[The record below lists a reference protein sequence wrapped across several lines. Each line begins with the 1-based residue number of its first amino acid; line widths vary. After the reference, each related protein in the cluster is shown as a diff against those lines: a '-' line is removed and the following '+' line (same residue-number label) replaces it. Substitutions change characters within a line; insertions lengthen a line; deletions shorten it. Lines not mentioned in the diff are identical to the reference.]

1 MALNDRSLSG
11 RITRWRV
18 LFQNAQVFLP
28 EVPHLGGEL
37 QELRGIADEVSV
49 LRAERLLQ
57 EAKLRET
64 TLKIRKLSKK
74 ADSIRGRIGA
84 GLKSRYGFDSLLLLQ
99 FGFTPRKQGIDRD
112 PKLSAEDEARF
123 DPRPPSSALSR
134 ARSGEGESPPDV
146 TVGKRPAGPGE
157 EEG

>member
-1 MALNDRSLSG
+1 MASNDRSLSG

-18 LFQNAQVFLP
+18 LFQNAQEFLP
-28 EVPHLGGEL
+28 EVPHVAGDL

-84 GLKSRYGFDSLLLLQ
+84 SLKGRFGFDSLLLIQ
-99 FGFTPRKQGIDRD
+99 FGFTPRKTGIDRGM
-112 PKLSAEDEARF
+112 KLSAEDEARV
-123 DPRPPSSALSR
+123 DPRPAPPISS
-134 ARSGEGESPPDV
+134 
-146 TVGKRPAGPGE
+146 
-157 EEG
+157 